1 MASEKLHK
9 ELELDKTRVDI
20 CKQLQRDQIR
30 IGVCKQ
36 IIWSFCPATE
46 G

>member
-1 MASEKLHK
+1 MAYENLNE
-9 ELELDKTRVDI
+9 ELELDKIRVDI
-20 CKQLQRDQIR
+20 CKQLQRDQMR

-36 IIWSFCPATE
+36 IIWSFCSATE